1 MFMPEKNKKIIIGLV
16 GESGSG
22 KDTVADYL
30 RDKHGAILMRFADP
44 LRETLSLYVEDFSR
58 EDLQWFSFALRNRFG
73 NKVLS
78 EALRKKISPIREG
91 IVFINGMRVLED
103 YDFVKSFPNSYV
115 VYVTLDQKLRWQRI
129 YNRKEKSDDK
139 VSFEKFQEM
148 EKAEIEVNIPKIGE
162 KADFRVENTG
172 TKEELFA
179 KVDEIILS
187 LRGSV
192 ATAAIS

>member
-1 MFMPEKNKKIIIGLV
+1 MNSDKKIIIGLV

-30 RDKHGAILMRFADP
+30 EKKYGAILMRFADP
-44 LRETLSLYVEDFSR
+44 LRETLSLYVQNFSR

-78 EALRKKISPIREG
+78 EALRKKIDLIDEG
-91 IVFINGMRVLED
+91 IVFINGMRVPED
-103 YDFVKSFPNSYV
+103 YDFVKSFPNSFV
-115 VYVTLDQKLRWQRI
+115 VYVTLDQKSRWQRI

-139 VSFEKFQEM
+139 VSLEKFQEM
-148 EKAEIEVNIPKIGE
+148 EKAEIEVSIPKIGE
-162 KADFRVENTG
+162 KADFRIENTG

-179 KVDEIILS
+179 KVDELIHILQNPIDKT
-187 LRGSV
+187 LD
-192 ATAAIS
+192 

>member
-1 MFMPEKNKKIIIGLV
+1 MAGSKKLIIGLV

-30 RDKHGAILMRFADP
+30 SEKYGAILMRFADP
-44 LRETLSLYVEDFSR
+44 LREALSLYVENFSR

-78 EALRKKISPIREG
+78 EALRKKIDPIREG

-103 YDFVKSFPNSYV
+103 YDFVKSFPNSHVIYI
-115 VYVTLDQKLRWQRI
+115 TLDQKSRWERI
-129 YNRKEKSDDK
+129 YNRTEKSDDK

-148 EKAEIEVNIPKIGE
+148 EQAEIEVNIPKIGE
-162 KADFRVENTG
+162 KADFRLEKTG
-172 TKEELFA
+172 TKGELFQE
-179 KVDEIILS
+179 VDRL
-187 LRGSV
+187 LKKLK
-192 ATAAIS
+192 

>member
-1 MFMPEKNKKIIIGLV
+1 MAGSKKLIIGLV

-30 RDKHGAILMRFADP
+30 SEKYGAILMRFADP
-44 LRETLSLYVEDFSR
+44 LRETLSLYVENFSR

-78 EALRKKISPIREG
+78 EALRKKIDPIREG

-103 YDFVKSFPNSYV
+103 YDFVKSFPNSHVIYI
-115 VYVTLDQKLRWQRI
+115 TLDQKSRWERI
-129 YNRKEKSDDK
+129 YNRTEKSDDK

-148 EKAEIEVNIPKIGE
+148 EQAEIEVNIPKIGE
-162 KADFRVENTG
+162 KADFRLENTG
-172 TKEELFA
+172 TKGELFQE
-179 KVDEIILS
+179 VDRL
-187 LRGSV
+187 LKKLK
-192 ATAAIS
+192 

>member
-1 MFMPEKNKKIIIGLV
+1 MIENKKIIIGLV

-44 LRETLSLYVEDFSR
+44 LRETLSLYVENISR

-78 EALRKKISPIREG
+78 EALRKKIDSISEG

-115 VYVTLDQKLRWQRI
+115 IYVTLDQKSRWERI
-129 YNRKEKSDDK
+129 FGRGEKSDDA
-139 VSFEKFQEM
+139 VSLEKFQEM

-162 KADFRVENTG
+162 KADFRIENTG
-172 TKEELFA
+172 TKEDLFA
-179 KVDEIILS
+179 KVDEIIANLP
-187 LRGSV
+187 
-192 ATAAIS
+192 

>member
-1 MFMPEKNKKIIIGLV
+1 MSEKKKIIIGLV

-30 RDKHGAILMRFADP
+30 SEKYGAILMRFADP
-44 LRETLSLYVEDFSR
+44 LRETLSLYVENFSR

-78 EALRKKISPIREG
+78 ETLRKRIDTVHEG

-103 YDFVKSFPNSYV
+103 YDFVKSFSNSYV
-115 VYVTLDQKLRWQRI
+115 LYVTLDQKSRWERI
-129 YNRKEKSDDK
+129 YDRGEKADDA

-148 EKAEIEVNIPKIGE
+148 ERAEIEVSIPKIGA
-162 KADFRVENTG
+162 KADFRIENTG
-172 TKEELFA
+172 TREELFA
-179 KVDEIILS
+179 KVDEIIHKLQE
-187 LRGSV
+187 
-192 ATAAIS
+192 A